1 MQRTRYSAP
10 MTVLSVAL
18 GGAIG
23 ASLRFGVGAWTLR
36 VFGSGFPVGTLLV
49 NVLGSF
55 VMGVAAVAMLH
66 KFPAT
71 LGTYAPFVMTG
82 ILGGF
87 TTFSAFSL
95 DALNL
100 IESGRMTN
108 AIFYVAGSVFL
119 SIGALFVGLS
129 LGRAIWP

>member
-1 MQRTRYSAP
+1 

-36 VFGSGFPVGTLLV
+36 VFGPGFPVGTMLV
-49 NVLGSF
+49 NVLGSL
-55 VMGVAAVAMLH
+55 VMAVAAVAMLH
-66 KFPAT
+66 KFP
-71 LGTYAPFVMTG
+71 GTWGSYAPFIMTG
-82 ILGGF
+82 VLGGF

-100 IESGRMTN
+100 IESGRMAN
-108 AIFYVAGSVFL
+108 AALYVAGSVVL

-129 LGRAIWP
+129 LGRALWP